1 MEQGVTSVTQPC
13 NNTTSEISA
22 TTNTPPVSQNLLDSS
37 CSNGGEIRQKK
48 REVRDASQS
57 HKKKG
62 IDELK
67 HELFN
72 SPSESESS
80 IR

>member
-1 MEQGVTSVTQPC
+1 MVTDLNKVTQPC
-13 NNTTSEISA
+13 NNTTSEVS
-22 TTNTPPVSQNLLDSS
+22 TTNTPPANQNLLDSS

-67 HELFN
+67 NELFN
-72 SPSESESS
+72 SPSFNKVK
-80 IR
+80 